1 MGSRGRDRYGKA
13 GREAAAAVDAIA
25 ALVDRFD
32 PGLTGARDAF
42 DLVAEFSRLE
52 HLASA
57 GVALAARRVA
67 QTDLWKRGGHRSAAH
82 WLAHVTG
89 MGVGDAVRLLQT
101 AETVEAAPD
110 TREAL
115 RAGAVSVRQAKAIG
129 AAEAVDPDAGQRLLA
144 DAPNRSTKET
154 EDAAAR
160 VVAAAST
167 ESVAERAERHRKA
180 RSVFHGVDAD
190 GMGWGRWRLPIAEH
204 VRVVAQLDGEQ
215 CNGFA
220 AARAGGVR
228 EPVEA
233 YAADALCRIFDR
245 AARKA
250 TDASAYT
257 DTSNGNRNSED
268 WSFTKMIVR
277 VDLAAL
283 DRGELAPGEV
293 CEVAGR
299 GPIPV
304 ADAWRMIDGDAF
316 VAAVSTNGT
325 KIDQVVHL
333 GRKPT
338 VLQRTALEWFSA
350 GECSIEGCTSPAR
363 LEIDHVA
370 DWAHTERTELAQL
383 ALPCGHHHDLKTH
396 HGYTFGPL
404 LPSGKRRLIA
414 PRGADPPSGTG
425 PPGLTLVH
433 GDPDSSSRAR
443 SDDIPREGRT
453 QPGLFD
459 TG

>member
-129 AAEAVDPDAGQRLLA
+129 AAEAVDPGAGQRLLA
-144 DAPNRSTKET
+144 VAADRSMKET
-154 EDAAAR
+154 EDDAAR
-160 VVAAAST
+160 VVRAAST
-167 ESVAERAERHRKA
+167 ETDAERAERHRRQRK
-180 RSVFHGVDAD
+180 VFHGVNAD
-190 GMGWGRWRLPIAEH
+190 GVGWGRWQLPIAEH
-204 VRVVAQLDGEQ
+204 IRFIAQLEGEQTRVFAEAKTDGE
-215 CNGFA
+215 
-220 AARAGGVR
+220 R
-228 EPVEA
+228 EPQEA
-233 YAADALCRIFDR
+233 YAADAFCRIVDR
-245 AARKA
+245 AARRVDTTGA
-250 TDASAYT
+250 TGSID
-257 DTSNGNRNSED
+257 DGED
-268 WSFTKMIVR
+268 WSFSKVIVR
-277 VDLAAL
+277 VDAAAL
-283 DRGELAPGEV
+283 DRGAVAPGEV
-293 CEVAGR
+293 CEIAGT
-299 GPIPV
+299 GPVPV
-304 ADAWRMIDGDAF
+304 TDVWRMIDGDAF
-316 VAAVSTNGT
+316 VAAVATRGSEIE
-325 KIDQVVHL
+325 KVMHL

-338 VLQRTALEWFSA
+338 ALQRTALEWMTA
-350 GECSIEGCTSPAR
+350 GTCVIEGCDSTAR
-363 LEIDHVA
+363 AEIDHVA
-370 DWAHTERTELAQL
+370 DWVATQVTELSEL
-383 ALPCGHHHDLKTH
+383 ARPCGHHHDLKTH
-396 HGYTFGPL
+396 HGYRFGPR
-404 LPSGKRRLIA
+404 LPSGKRRLV
-414 PRGADPPSGTG
+414 PPDDVG
-425 PPGLTLVH
+425 PASPGRTPPPALTLVEPS
-433 GDPDSSSRAR
+433 GDATDGMPAPAAR
-443 SDDIPREGRT
+443 TTHPAQGD
-453 QPGLFD
+453 LFD